1 MKKVF
6 LALAAIATIA
16 AFTSCNKTCDC
27 TLYAG
32 DEGTVYEDLAL
43 KDIQASFPTYIKE
56 EVKKC
61 SDVNSVENDETL
73 GTGKWG
79 VECK

>member
-6 LALAAIATIA
+6 LALAAIVTIA

-43 KDIQASFPTYIKE
+43 KDIQASFSTYVKE

-61 SDVNSVENDETL
+61 SDVNNFVTDETL